1 MLPPCFLSDKKKPD
15 PRPMGSTM
23 AARKAEKRRERA
35 QKRKQV
41 YDKILTILYDGDLIM
56 TRWYK

>member
-1 MLPPCFLSDKKKPD
+1 LWFLDKKKPD

-41 YDKILTILYDGDLIM
+41 HPSHSYES
-56 TRWYK
+56 